1 MKTSPFALARLSIF
15 LFINPTLHEAR
26 KNEYSPCWGV
36 YSTISTPSSWH
47 DFFMLEPGQGFLSL
61 SFAQRLMPIMKWV
74 NPNLLK
80 TFDTSLFKKYGTTH
94 LDKFNLSLG
103 GVFTTMVLFK
113 LGTLQLL
120 KRSKRVKNFK
130 LVQCVYWFFYWNFFF
145 ANFQSKNH
153 DFDLY
158 KGFFMR
164 KMTYIYQNVK
174 KNKFQPTKFL

>member
-1 MKTSPFALARLSIF
+1 LKTSPFALARLSIF

-103 GVFTTMVLFK
+103 GVFTIMVLFK

-120 KRSKRVKNFK
+120 KRSKESKISSLSNVSID
-130 LVQCVYWFFYWNFFF
+130 FFF